1 MLDKIS
7 KGTYGLKV
15 QGFLMFINMVN
26 IVLLI
31 IIMQNTL
38 HVGKGL
44 CNFLLLTIKAI
55 FWGKYKARKNHLL
68 LVDKFNKNQH
78 ELLEEDVNVKD
89 KQNFLI
95 VQCTVFSKIREC
107 FEAIDEGIIYEG
119 KKFQEHVKGT
129 IILFEVIWAF
139 LKVFHIKK

>member
-15 QGFLMFINMVN
+15 QGFLMFIKMVN
-26 IVLLI
+26 IALI
-31 IIMQNTL
+31 IIMQNTW

-44 CNFLLLTIKAI
+44 CNFLLLTIRAI

-78 ELLEEDVNVKD
+78 ELLEVNVED

-95 VQCTVFSKIREC
+95 VQCIVFPKIREC
-107 FEAIDEGIIYEG
+107 
-119 KKFQEHVKGT
+119 
-129 IILFEVIWAF
+129 
-139 LKVFHIKK
+139 LKQFTTRNYVFCNQSLCN

>member
-1 MLDKIS
+1 MSHALNGDNRRWKLMLDNIS

-15 QGFLMFINMVN
+15 QGFLMFIKMVN
-26 IVLLI
+26 NALI

-38 HVGKGL
+38 HVGTRL
-44 CNFLLLTIKAI
+44 CNFRLLAIRAI

-95 VQCTVFSKIREC
+95 VQCTVF
-107 FEAIDEGIIYEG
+107 
-119 KKFQEHVKGT
+119 
-129 IILFEVIWAF
+129 L
-139 LKVFHIKK
+139 